1 MTRQENATEL
11 IFKSF
16 NKDELD
22 RLKRNDLLS
31 LLSYIGLENYISRFP
46 ETRSYSYEIIKT
58 KINEIKKEIEEDS
71 NKYLFSQYANEEG
84 LIDKDTMRIML
95 INHLS
100 SFSVEQIES
109 LLDDL
114 FKEKQFIEFSD
125 FNKICIF

>member
-100 SFSVEQIES
+100 SFSACGKR
-109 LLDDL
+109 L
-114 FKEKQFIEFSD
+114 
-125 FNKICIF
+125 

>member
-1 MTRQENATEL
+1 ML
-11 IFKSF
+11 
-16 NKDELD
+16 NKTNL
-22 RLKRNDLLS
+22 
-31 LLSYIGLENYISRFP
+31 
-46 ETRSYSYEIIKT
+46 
-58 KINEIKKEIEEDS
+58 NEIYGGNNMREI
-71 NKYLFSQYANEEG
+71 K